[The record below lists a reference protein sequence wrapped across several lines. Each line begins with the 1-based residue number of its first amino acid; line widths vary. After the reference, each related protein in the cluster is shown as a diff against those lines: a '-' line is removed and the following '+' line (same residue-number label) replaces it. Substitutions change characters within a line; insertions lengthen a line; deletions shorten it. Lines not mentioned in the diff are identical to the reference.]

1 MDKLAVGTTEAARLL
16 GISRPTL
23 YRLIGRTD
31 FPSFRV
37 GGRVLISV
45 AGLLYCIYRLTM
57 VGVGCCRTKRTT
69 APVLAHRDGLRNLEF
84 ARLPMIPHP
93 MILHPA
99 RRGKRYISPIFSAEA
114 SRAQCP

>member
-23 YRLIGRTD
+23 YQLLNRQD

-45 AGLLYCIYRLTM
+45 SGLQSWIDQQ
-57 VGVGCCRTKRTT
+57 VG
-69 APVLAHRDGLRNLEF
+69 
-84 ARLPMIPHP
+84 
-93 MILHPA
+93 
-99 RRGKRYISPIFSAEA
+99 GKHVAE
-114 SRAQCP
+114 